1 MQVLPYDLLTRCR
14 YDRNKIKR
22 KDNVCRP
29 EVFPPRRRTP
39 SSLVG
44 HSYNIESMSSS
55 GKVDLSEALGLLL
68 TISPPGVGGEQ
79 EEP

>member
-1 MQVLPYDLLTRCR
+1 MLVLPYD

-29 EVFPPRRRTP
+29 KVFPPRRRTP